1 MIAQP
6 LVYVFVKVAHRQRF
20 KNKKVLKEAD
30 RHRHGYYAE
39 YNKKRKE

>member
-1 MIAQP
+1 MKISEKQ
-6 LVYVFVKVAHRQRF
+6 LVGLIKESI
-20 KNKKVLKEAD
+20 KKVLKEAD